1 MDPLKQKK
9 TRRAAVPRMEDL
21 IPHEVKR
28 TEVMRRLYNNDSL
41 LGEKGIFTEMLQSM
55 INAALEGEMDYTLRS
70 EGDSEFSNRRN
81 GHTQKKVRSP
91 AGTLDIYPARD
102 RAGVHQP
109 TILKKWKRELARR
122 HG

>member
-1 MDPLKQKK
+1 MDSLKQEK

-41 LGEKGIFTEMLQSM
+41 LGEGGIFTEMLQSM

-70 EGDSEFSNRRN
+70 PEGILSLATDATAILIRR
-81 GHTQKKVRSP
+81 
-91 AGTLDIYPARD
+91 
-102 RAGVHQP
+102 
-109 TILKKWKRELARR
+109 
-122 HG
+122 